1 MEATIAHI
9 HTPAAV
15 VVAANFRRHQCRLR
29 HLHVDSY
36 SAYLAMFCLERL
48 NGDEAVEKRKKKKR
62 KTRLGA
68 FSVEAKRKVLF
79 ANANWKW
86 PTFSYCNCE

>member
-36 SAYLAMFCLERL
+36 SAYLAIFCLERL
-48 NGDEAVEKRKKKKR
+48 NGDEAGRKEKKKEKQDF
-62 KTRLGA
+62 T
-68 FSVEAKRKVLF
+68 
-79 ANANWKW
+79 
-86 PTFSYCNCE
+86 